1 MVKDFYMKPFEFD
14 AHKYTAGS
22 AHQKEW
28 GQRIISELSIRGD
41 ESILDLGCGDGLLTK
56 ELAGLVQNGRVV
68 GIDASENMIKKAGEL
83 KGANLSFALMDIDDL
98 EFQNEFDIIFSNATL
113 HWIMDHEK
121 LLSNCYRALRHGG
134 IIRFNFAGNGNCSNF
149 NAVVREAM
157 ALPGY
162 AAFFRGFEWP
172 WNMPDLEEYGSL
184 VKRSRFAQVKIWEE
198 NADRHFACPED
209 MVKWIDQPSLVP
221 FLRVIPE
228 KEKRA
233 FRDLVVEQMLK
244 YTRQP
249 DNRCFETFRRI
260 NVLAEK

>member
-1 MVKDFYMKPFEFD
+1 
-14 AHKYTAGS
+14 
-22 AHQKEW
+22 
-28 GQRIISELSIRGD
+28 
-41 ESILDLGCGDGLLTK
+41 
-56 ELAGLVQNGRVV
+56 
-68 GIDASENMIKKAGEL
+68 MIKKAGEL
-83 KGANLSFALMDIDDL
+83 KGANLTFALMNIIDLD
-98 EFQNEFDIIFSNATL
+98 FQNEFDLIFSNATL
-113 HWIMDHEK
+113 HWIKDHER

-149 NAVVREAM
+149 NSVVRETM
-157 ALPGY
+157 ALPEY
-162 AAFFRGFEWP
+162 AASFRGFEWP

-184 VKRSRFAQVKIWEE
+184 VKRSRFAQVKIWVE
-198 NADRHFACPED
+198 NADRYFACPED

-221 FLRVIPE
+221 FLKVIPE

-244 YTRQP
+244 CTRQP